1 MGNIDSEKRIVALMI
16 ALYCR
21 KKHNNNNNNN
31 KLLCDKCKALVEF
44 TSERL
49 DKCPFGEGKP
59 ACIDCKVHCYRTNL
73 EMRAAIKS
81 VMRFSGPRMLFYH
94 PKDSFYHF
102 LRKK

>member
-21 KKHNNNNNNN
+21 KKHKRNT
-31 KLLCDKCKALVEF
+31 LCESCQTLVEF
-44 TSERL
+44 TAERL
-49 DKCPFGEGKP
+49 DKCPFGEVKP

-81 VMRFSGPRMLFYH
+81 VMRFSGPRMLLYH

-102 LRKK
+102 LRKKNSV

>member
-21 KKHNNNNNNN
+21 KKHNS
-31 KLLCDKCKALVEF
+31 KSLCDDCKALFEF
-44 TSERL
+44 TTERL
-49 DKCPFGEGKP
+49 DKCPFGEDKP

-73 EMRAAIKS
+73 EMRAAVRS

-94 PKDSFYHF
+94 PKDFFYHF
-102 LRKK
+102 VRKK